1 MKKNLSLI
9 LCTLLFSL
17 VFVSCATKQGA
28 INQLEQFSY
37 ELRDNSAYYT
47 YEEWQDAV
55 EKFGRLRRNISKH
68 EYTAA
73 ERKRIGELEGQCA
86 GYMVEG
92 AKDGVIN
99 KLMGAGNEIK
109 GILEGILQTVGVG
122 NK

>member
-1 MKKNLSLI
+1 MKKNLVLI
-9 LCTLLFSL
+9 LCSLLLS
-17 VFVSCATKQGA
+17 FVLASCVTKQGA

-55 EKFGRLRRNISKH
+55 EKFGRIRHNISKH
-68 EYTAA
+68 DYTAA

-122 NK
+122 